1 MSTDPARIRFGPCF
15 RTGLTMIDDQHQVLF
30 DLIERVDECL
40 SCDGTSATAR
50 RQTVDDL
57 VHYAIYHLTYEERL
71 VARLGHEVELR
82 THALAH
88 DEFRRKVNHFRDAS
102 DVSGP
107 GPGAAELQAYLKDWL
122 VRHIL
127 HSDIPLFRKIRQQSS
142 ATAG

>member
-1 MSTDPARIRFGPCF
+1 MSTDLARIRFGPSF
-15 RTGLTMIDDQHQVLF
+15 RTGNTLIDDQHQVLF

-40 SCDGTSATAR
+40 SCNGASASAQ

-57 VHYAIYHLTYEERL
+57 MHYAIYHLTYEERL
-71 VARLGHEVELR
+71 VARLGCEVELR

-88 DEFRRKVNHFRDAS
+88 DEFRHRVNHFRDAS
-102 DVSGP
+102 DRGGP

-127 HSDIPLFRKIRQQSS
+127 HGDIPLFRKIQQQSS
-142 ATAG
+142 AIAG